1 MINSE
6 EAEKRLSK
14 KNPALYKMLAADNL
28 VGKNSAT
35 DEDFEEDDKEI
46 AYWEKKLGLN
56 KKKKKKLG
64 KEFEDDGLLDVLGN
78 ADNANNEMDDIEY
91 LKQKRTKQAQ
101 LKEQKGL
108 EENAERAVDQLF
120 EDFPS
125 DEDDDDMDASVDED
139 MSDIFDEQESGEE
152 EEVSDALEDEQ
163 ESDEEQDD
171 DDDDEEEEEEEEEEG
186 DEESEKEEQVLVK
199 EPPKSSVLT
208 KYVPPHL
215 RKPVSTGKSEQQ
227 LRLQKQ
233 LQGQLNRLS
242 ELNIES
248 ILVEIEK
255 CYGTYPRHG
264 MFIYEL
270 YIKQLSNLT

>member
-1 MINSE
+1 
-6 EAEKRLSK
+6 
-14 KNPALYKMLAADNL
+14 MLAADNL
-28 VGKNSAT
+28 VGKNSTA

-78 ADNANNEMDDIEY
+78 ANNANNEVDDIEY

-139 MSDIFDEQESGEE
+139 MSDMLDDEQESGEE
-152 EEVSDALEDEQ
+152 EEEEEEEVVSDEQ
-163 ESDEEQDD
+163 ESGEEEDDDEE
-171 DDDDEEEEEEEEEEG
+171 DDEEEEEED
-186 DEESEKEEQVLVK
+186 DEESEKREQVLVK